1 MDYHKV
7 HFELKELHPWKDLL
21 IYELGEL
28 DYESFEDTEEG
39 FNGYV
44 PSGSYNE
51 VSIQELKEKYQEHIA
66 KIETEFIK
74 GQNWNANWES
84 NFTPV
89 TIEKRLMIKA
99 PFHEADSDYDLV
111 VEIQPK
117 MSFGT
122 GHHQTTRLISTFLLD
137 EPSIPVSVLDMGCG
151 TGVLAI
157 IADKLG
163 AKTVVGIDIED
174 WAYENAIENAERN
187 QCSDVQFYLGGSEK
201 IPEMNFG
208 LILANINK
216 NILLQQMETYYSRLE
231 DKGQLVLSGFFQSDV
246 QDLVTFG
253 EKLGFSYVKENNDE
267 NWAMLVLKK

>member
-28 DYESFEDTEEG
+28 DFESFEDTEDG

-44 PSGSYNE
+44 PSASFKE
-51 VSIQELKEKYQEHIA
+51 DAIQTLNEKYKEHIS
-66 KIETEFIK
+66 KVDTEFIK

-84 NFTPV
+84 NFQPV
-89 TIEKRLMIKA
+89 TIENRLMIKA
-99 PFHEADSDYDLV
+99 PFHETDEKFDLV

-122 GHHQTTRLISTFLLD
+122 GHHQTTRLISNFLLD
-137 EPSIPVSVLDMGCG
+137 EKSIPENVLDMGCG

-157 IADKLG
+157 IAKKLG
-163 AKTVVGIDIED
+163 AKHLVGIDIED
-174 WAYENAIENAERN
+174 WAYENSIENAERN
-187 QCSDVQFYLGGSEK
+187 DCADIQFYLGGVEK
-201 IPEMNFG
+201 IPNSKFG

-216 NILLQQMETYYSRLE
+216 NILLQQMETYFNRLE
-231 DKGQLVLSGFFQSDV
+231 KDGQLVLSGFFQSDV

-253 EKLGFSYVKENNDE
+253 GKLGFSYVKENNDE

>member
-28 DYESFEDTEEG
+28 DFESFEDTEDG

-44 PSGSYNE
+44 PSASFKE
-51 VSIQELKEKYQEHIA
+51 DSIQTLNEKYKEHIS
-66 KIETEFIK
+66 KIDTEFIK

-84 NFTPV
+84 NFQPV
-89 TIEKRLMIKA
+89 TIENRLMIKA
-99 PFHEADSDYDLV
+99 PFHETDDTFDLV

-137 EPSIPVSVLDMGCG
+137 EITIPENVLDMGCG

-157 IADKLG
+157 IAKKLG
-163 AKTVVGIDIED
+163 AKHLVGIDIED
-174 WAYENAIENAERN
+174 WAYENSIENAERN
-187 QCSDVQFYLGGSEK
+187 DCADIQFYLGGVEK
-201 IPEMNFG
+201 IPNSKFG

-216 NILLQQMETYYSRLE
+216 NILLQQMETYFNQLE
-231 DKGQLVLSGFFQSDV
+231 KDGQLVLSGFFQSDV